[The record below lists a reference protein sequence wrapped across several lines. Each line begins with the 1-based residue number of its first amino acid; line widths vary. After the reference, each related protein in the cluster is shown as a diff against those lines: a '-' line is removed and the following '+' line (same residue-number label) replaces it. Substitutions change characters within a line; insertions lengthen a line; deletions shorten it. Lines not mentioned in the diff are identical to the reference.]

1 MQSHAS
7 LLLCSS
13 DLTQAF
19 GYKFRF
25 SLRQLGKLCF
35 RKFFSFDYGNI
46 CFKCP
51 RVWWCFVVFQRDPA
65 FWIWGR
71 SRSLHVR
78 VLLFSRCVT
87 TVVTVWFISLVT
99 LCMDVVRPYC
109 SNCCSV
115 VVKMHAALNLIK
127 SFLILILLNVIC
139 YWAFLKHCTGTNILT
154 KNVIAEFR
162 NLQTLL

>member
-1 MQSHAS
+1 MH
-7 LLLCSS
+7 
-13 DLTQAF
+13 
-19 GYKFRF
+19 
-25 SLRQLGKLCF
+25 LCF
-35 RKFFSFDYGNI
+35 CVPVISRRRLATSFVSLCDNWANSFSEFFFFWLQKYM
-46 CFKCP
+46 FKCP

-115 VVKMHAALNLIK
+115 VVKMLVVLNLIK
-127 SFLILILLNVIC
+127 SFLILILCNVMLLSIFKAL
-139 YWAFLKHCTGTNILT
+139 YRYMYKHFDKKRHCW
-154 KNVIAEFR
+154 V
-162 NLQTLL
+162 